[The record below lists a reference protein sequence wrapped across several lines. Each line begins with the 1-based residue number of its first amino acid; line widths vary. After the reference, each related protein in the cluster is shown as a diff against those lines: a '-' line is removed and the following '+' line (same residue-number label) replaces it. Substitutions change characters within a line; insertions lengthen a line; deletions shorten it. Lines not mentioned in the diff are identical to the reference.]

1 MGNILEVKNLTSG
14 YGKLNILRNVS
25 FTMKENIG
33 IFGPNG
39 HGKTTLLWTISGLLK
54 ISEGEIYLFDEP
66 ITNLTPEEIVNQG
79 LIHVPQ
85 GNKLF
90 PELTVG
96 ENLWLGSFAKKSRAN
111 EKENLEKVYEI
122 FPRLKDRTKQLSKTL
137 SGGERQMLSLGVGLM
152 GNPKLILLD
161 EPTLG
166 LAPKLKQEV
175 CASIKQIIKDN
186 VPIILV
192 EQDID
197 FLLSITNNLLML
209 NDGNIKIYENTEE
222 NLENKKI
229 MEMYFGKTNQ

>member
-1 MGNILEVKNLTSG
+1 MNNILEVRNLTSG
-14 YGKLNILRNVS
+14 YGRSNIIRDLS
-25 FTMKENIG
+25 FSVKENIG

-54 ISEGEIYLFDEP
+54 IKEGEILFFNEP
-66 ITNLTPEEIVNQG
+66 INNLSPEEIVNQG
-79 LIHVPQ
+79 LIQVPQ

-90 PELTVG
+90 PELTVK
-96 ENLWLGSFAKKSRAN
+96 ENLWLGSYSNNSRSY
-111 EKENLEKVYEI
+111 EKENLDKVYNI
-122 FPRLKDRTKQLSKTL
+122 FPRLKERNNQLSKTL

-152 GNPKLILLD
+152 GNPKLLLLD

-175 CASIKQIIKDN
+175 CNSIKQIIKNN

-197 FLLSITNNLLML
+197 FLLSITKNLLML
-209 NDGNIKIYENTEE
+209 SDGKINVYESTNQ

-229 MEMYFGKTNQ
+229 MEMYFGKINK

>member
-1 MGNILEVKNLTSG
+1 MDNIIEVKNVTSG
-14 YGKLNILRNVS
+14 YGKLNIIRNI
-25 FTMKENIG
+25 FFNMNENIG

-54 ISEGEIYLFDEP
+54 VTSGEINFLGEK
-66 ITNLTPEEIVNQG
+66 ITNLNPEEIVDRG

-90 PELTVG
+90 PELTVK
-96 ENLWLGSFAKKSRAN
+96 ENLWLGAYAKKSRIN
-111 EKENLEKVYEI
+111 EKDNLDKVYSI
-122 FPRLKDRTKQLSKTL
+122 FPRLKERSNQFSKTL
-137 SGGERQMLSLGVGLM
+137 SGGERQMLSLGVGIM
-152 GNPKLILLD
+152 GNPKLLLLD

-175 CASIKQIIKDN
+175 SASIKKIIKSN

-197 FLLSITNNLLML
+197 FLLSITESLLML
-209 NDGNIKIYENTEE
+209 NDGNLKKYEITSKNE
-222 NLENKKI
+222 ENKKI
-229 MEMYFGKTNQ
+229 MEMYFGKTSQ

>member
-1 MGNILEVKNLTSG
+1 MDNILEVKNLTSG
-14 YGKLNILRNVS
+14 YGKLNIIRDVN
-25 FTMKENIG
+25 FKMNENIG

-54 ISEGEIYLFDEP
+54 IKEGEILFFNEP
-66 ITNLTPEEIVNQG
+66 ITNLTPEEIVSRG

-90 PELTVG
+90 PELTVK
-96 ENLWLGSFAKKSRAN
+96 ENLWLGSYSKKSRKN
-111 EKENLEKVYEI
+111 EKENLEQVYEI
-122 FPRLKDRTKQLSKTL
+122 FPRLKERTHQLSKTL

-166 LAPKLKQEV
+166 LAPKLKHEV
-175 CASIKQIIKDN
+175 STSIKQIIKNN

-197 FLLSITNNLLML
+197 FLLSITDNLLML
-209 NDGNIKIYENTEE
+209 NEGSVKNYEKTDT

-229 MEMYFGKTNQ
+229 MEMYFGKAS

>member
-1 MGNILEVKNLTSG
+1 MNNILEIKNLTSG
-14 YGKLNILRNVS
+14 YGKLDIIRNINFAMS
-25 FTMKENIG
+25 ENIG

-54 ISEGEIYLFDEP
+54 IKEGEILFFGES
-66 ITNLTPEEIVNQG
+66 ITKLTPEEIVGRG

-90 PELTVG
+90 PELTVK
-96 ENLWLGSFAKKSRAN
+96 ENLWLGAYSKKSRIN
-111 EKENLEKVYEI
+111 ERQNLDKVYEI
-122 FPRLKDRTKQLSKTL
+122 FPRLKERTNQLSKTL

-152 GNPKLILLD
+152 GNPRLILLD

-175 CASIKQIIKDN
+175 AASIKQIIKSD

-197 FLLSITNNLLML
+197 FLLSITENLLML
-209 NDGNIKIYENTEE
+209 NDGGVKNYEITDT

-229 MEMYFGKTNQ
+229 MEMYFGKAN

>member
-1 MGNILEVKNLTSG
+1 MSNILEIKNLTSG
-14 YGKLNILRNVS
+14 YGKLNIIRDINFKMS
-25 FTMKENIG
+25 KNIG

-54 ISEGEIYLFDEP
+54 ISKGEILFLDEP
-66 ITNLTPEEIVNQG
+66 ITNLSPEEIVNRG

-90 PELTVG
+90 PELTVK
-96 ENLWLGSFAKKSRAN
+96 ENLWLGSYSKKSRKN

-122 FPRLKDRTKQLSKTL
+122 FPRLKERTNQLSKTL

-175 CASIKQIIKDN
+175 ASSIKQIIKN
-186 VPIILV
+186 EVPIILV

-197 FLLSITNNLLML
+197 FLLSITDNLLML
-209 NDGNIKIYENTEE
+209 NDGSIKEYEKNDT

-229 MEMYFGKTNQ
+229 MEMYFGRAG